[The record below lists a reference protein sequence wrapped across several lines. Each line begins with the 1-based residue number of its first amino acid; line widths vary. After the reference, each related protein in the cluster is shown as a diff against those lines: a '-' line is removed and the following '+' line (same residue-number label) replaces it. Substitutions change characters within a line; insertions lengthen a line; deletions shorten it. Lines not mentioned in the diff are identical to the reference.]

1 MAQAAQPRPAAKKKR
16 PSDATT
22 ETPQIK
28 KPKKTSSPGQ
38 AQSSFDMHID
48 DALLAGSVAP
58 MAPMAPMMTAMVASA
73 TQQPTPVMPSEP
85 MFQADDEAG
94 YVADPMGL
102 DNIDPALKGE
112 PATVPSSMPQDNSSA
127 LVSPPESTHTDNE
140 RTASPAHLPRPTVEG
155 ADDAH
160 KGRDLTPPTT
170 ASAPRSRRSSQ
181 LAPKALVGNSPEI
194 ERSRAM
200 STASSDSNKVLDA
213 MIKRRASSHT
223 LNEVDEE
230 SLRLIKD
237 LAAQDR
243 GLRRRESRPA

>member
-22 ETPQIK
+22 ETPQTK
-28 KPKKTSSPGQ
+28 KPKKNSSPEQ
-38 AQSSFDMHID
+38 AQASFDMPID
-48 DALLAGSVAP
+48 DALLAGPV
-58 MAPMAPMMTAMVASA
+58 APMAPMMTAVVASA

-85 MFQADDEAG
+85 MFQADDEPG
-94 YVADPMGL
+94 YVADPMSL
-102 DNIDPALKGE
+102 DNIDPALKG
-112 PATVPSSMPQDNSSA
+112 ATATAPSSMPQDNSSA
-127 LVSPPESTHTDNE
+127 LVSPPESTHTDHE

-160 KGRDLTPPTT
+160 KERDLTPPTT

-181 LAPKALVGNSPEI
+181 VATKALVENSPDI
-194 ERSRAM
+194 ERTRAM
-200 STASSDSNKVLDA
+200 STASSDSKILDA